1 MRGETAA
8 YISKILSIIE
18 IFTVVFY
25 IFFLSYGDHSL
36 NDNKNF
42 MTSLGKELESNSYK
56 SYYMDEFEKAFPY
69 QDKERGLVGNNWF
82 SKTLDFCI
90 IPIGVLIF
98 CADVN
103 FVSNYTQLVNLKP
116 SLLLFI
122 ISLILI
128 IISFINVFFYV
139 DHVNMPDKDIYI
151 FGISFNSEIK
161 KRIETIKL
169 AKEFFIAGNL
179 FLFIIV
185 CIHLIFGL
193 ILYSDAK
200 DEENEF
206 LINSSN
212 QAKKAQ
218 GLAPINEP

>member
-36 NDNKNF
+36 NDNKYF

-69 QDKERGLVGNNWF
+69 QDEKRGLVGNNWF

-98 CADVN
+98 FC
-103 FVSNYTQLVNLKP
+103 
-116 SLLLFI
+116 
-122 ISLILI
+122 
-128 IISFINVFFYV
+128 
-139 DHVNMPDKDIYI
+139 
-151 FGISFNSEIK
+151 
-161 KRIETIKL
+161 
-169 AKEFFIAGNL
+169 
-179 FLFIIV
+179 
-185 CIHLIFGL
+185 
-193 ILYSDAK
+193 
-200 DEENEF
+200 
-206 LINSSN
+206 
-212 QAKKAQ
+212 
-218 GLAPINEP
+218 